1 MAEHDLLYVAQN
13 HPVLHSRRMRFS
25 HLLWEKFNFTFLI
38 HLELTDFIWFTWRW
52 PTCSQFRVTCFLIGP
67 KLYLLYSFY
76 WVAWLQH
83 EAGTCSFFHIA
94 SALIIACACRIPA
107 SSNWAVGKIWSRQIK
122 KNQLSHRP
130 KTVPGLQR
138 EVADQNW
145 RGGRVMFSV
154 ASKLFNSTLGQM

>member
-1 MAEHDLLYVAQN
+1 M
-13 HPVLHSRRMRFS
+13 
-25 HLLWEKFNFTFLI
+25 
-38 HLELTDFIWFTWRW
+38 
-52 PTCSQFRVTCFLIGP
+52 TCFLIGP

-122 KNQLSHRP
+122 KINYPIAQKPFPDFSEKLRTKIEEEAVSCFQLH
-130 KTVPGLQR
+130 L
-138 EVADQNW
+138 NC
-145 RGGRVMFSV
+145 
-154 ASKLFNSTLGQM
+154 STLHLDKCSSWSFFYYMQFTNSWVLGLFSACALFPRESHIASDFAKFRFAPSCGRQQLRIG